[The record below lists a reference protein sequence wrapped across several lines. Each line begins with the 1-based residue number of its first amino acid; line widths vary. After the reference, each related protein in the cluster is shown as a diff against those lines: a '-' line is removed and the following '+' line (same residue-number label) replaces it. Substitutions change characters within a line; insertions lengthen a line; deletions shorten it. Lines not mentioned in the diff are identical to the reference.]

1 MVEYHAHRRTSQL
14 LLAKFVL
21 RFRIEV
27 ACSMAFVQLLSGITC
42 GAIDDSASL
51 NCGSLG
57 NHLCPADDVNVIL
70 PPQEFA
76 RIVLRALR

>member
-1 MVEYHAHRRTSQL
+1 MREPHFPRLADIARFSVRFSSGPDVVEYYAHRRTAQL

-42 GAIDDSASL
+42 GAIDHPASL
-51 NCGSLG
+51 NCASLG
-57 NHLCPADDVNVIL
+57 NHL
-70 PPQEFA
+70 
-76 RIVLRALR
+76 